1 MAIINTTPLLFLLFA
16 LVAAKYR
23 VAQNYS
29 TPNAIEQM
37 LVLPDNTIAVGYSKV
52 IQIIDAADYQ
62 TVKQEIQ
69 TKDMVSDIFL
79 SQINGGVVFL
89 QSGNINA
96 MIKKK

>member
-1 MAIINTTPLLFLLFA
+1 MVIINTTLLLCLFFA

-29 TPNAIEQM
+29 TPNVIEQM
-37 LVLPDNTIAVGYSKV
+37 LVLPDNTLVVGFSKV
-52 IQIIDAADYQ
+52 IQIIDATDYQ

-69 TKDMVSDIFL
+69 TIGMVSDIFL